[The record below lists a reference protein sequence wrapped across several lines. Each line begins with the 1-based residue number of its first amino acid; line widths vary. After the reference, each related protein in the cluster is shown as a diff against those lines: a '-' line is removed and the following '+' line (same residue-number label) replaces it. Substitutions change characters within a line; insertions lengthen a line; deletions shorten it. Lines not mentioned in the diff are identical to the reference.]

1 MTAATG
7 AEIPVEA
14 PRLEPPVTGLLAQVP
29 RMDGPEGDR
38 WLRGMAFSPEAAV
51 PPGFDQLC
59 SSVVLAGTHDRLGV
73 RAVHPFKLD
82 LHDRC
87 STWGWQPADYV
98 GRATRGLDVKRHWG
112 VEREFEKGEEVSANL
127 HLAATYTGAPDPTT
141 ITLGGGVAVSP
152 TDAMGL
158 LDEVIGN
165 APNVIGRGMIWV
177 TPFIAAK
184 WKGAGLL
191 TYENVDDDA
200 GVGRRATILSP
211 AGNYVIIG
219 GGFEGRGPA
228 GTVPAAHASQWAYAT
243 DLVGV
248 VVGTP
253 VTTPGSLVEAVDF
266 ETDSVVY
273 RQEQWFAVL
282 WGGLLHAAVN
292 VSTSTPAASASGGG
306 GGGGGNDTQHFDET
320 DTVLAIG
327 ATRNGSTRAT
337 EDYSRFRAFA
347 SADQAGTLNIQQ
359 SSDGSTWYTTDTI
372 PVAANS
378 PTVLETIVAM
388 PYARVQYVNGG
399 VVQTAFELD
408 SMLVAI

>member
-29 RMDGPEGDR
+29 RLEGPEGDR

-51 PPGFDQLC
+51 PPELDQLC
-59 SSVVLAGTHDRLGV
+59 SSVVLAGTADRLGV
-73 RAVHPFKLD
+73 RATHPFKLS

-112 VEREFEKGEEVSANL
+112 VEREFEKGEEIPANI
-127 HLAATYTGAPDPTT
+127 HLAATYAGAPDPTT

-191 TYENVDDDA
+191 NYENVDDDA

-219 GGFEGRGPA
+219 GGFEGRGPT
-228 GTVPAAHASQWAYAT
+228 GTVPAAHAAQWAYAT

-253 VTTPGSLVEAVDF
+253 TTTPGTLVEAVDF
-266 ETDSVVY
+266 ATNSVVY

-282 WGGLLHAAVN
+282 WAGLLHAAVQ
-292 VSTSTPAASASGGG
+292 VSTATPADSGGSG
-306 GGGGGNDTQHFDET
+306 SAAPNTTVFFAET
-320 DTVLAIG
+320 STVLAPATTING
-327 ATRNGSTRAT
+327 ATHAANG
-337 EDYSRFRAFA
+337 YSRFRASAA
-347 SADQAGTLNIQQ
+347 SDQAGTLSVQQ
-359 SSDGSTWYTTDTI
+359 STNGTTWYTIDSVA
-372 PVAANS
+372 VAANV
-378 PTVLETIVAM
+378 PAVLEAMVAM
-388 PYARVQYVNGG
+388 PYVRASYLNGATL
-399 VVQTAFELD
+399 QTSFSFSSA
-408 SMLVAI
+408 LVAV